1 MNEREPVTENA
12 DERMA
17 SPTEPIATPK
27 RPGGGLVSGVAGV
40 VACVLVIM
48 AAGMIVAQLAGGHD
62 HQPGPGAAAVTWH
75 VVGAL
80 AGIVGYRWTRRSGVI
95 RLVGL
100 LAVVVIAVLLLWL
113 FWWSP
118 D

>member
-1 MNEREPVTENA
+1 MNEREPVTEKA

-17 SPTEPIATPK
+17 SPTEPIATRK
-27 RPGGGLVSGVAGV
+27 RGGLVSGVAGV
-40 VACVLVIM
+40 VVCALVIM

-62 HQPGPGAAAVTWH
+62 HQPGPGAAVVTWH

-80 AGIVGYRWTRRSGVI
+80 AGIVGYRLTRRAGVV
-95 RLVGL
+95 RLLGL
-100 LAVVVIAVLLLWL
+100 VAVVVIAVLLLWF

-118 D
+118 G